1 MNPKYLIMDYDG
13 TLSNGNGIDDE
24 LAALMQQVRLKG
36 VRVIVATGRPKN
48 SLPDL
53 EKLVKSTDA
62 LVLEEG
68 GVILI
73 KSREVLRTN
82 NAWQAYVSS
91 LPQGLTYAT
100 GNVLI
105 ITDAPSLGPLLSKA
119 KEMRVEYE
127 LQPYKNWY
135 FLTPKG
141 INKLSSVTEAMN
153 DIDGSGP
160 TLFVGDEL
168 NDLDLVRWAD
178 CSVAVRNAS
187 EKVKSE
193 CDLVLDEDDGKG
205 VKKLLR
211 SIIQGQFTCKPGALL
226 TKGQPLKSLA
236 RPKAL
241 KL

>member
-13 TLSNGNGIDDE
+13 TLSNGNAIDDE
-24 LAALMQQVRLKG
+24 LVSLMQQVRLKG
-36 VRVIVATGRPKN
+36 VRIIVATGRPKN

-68 GVILI
+68 GVILT
-73 KSREVLRTN
+73 SNREVLRTN
-82 NAWQAYVSS
+82 DTWQAYISS

-105 ITDAPSLGPLLSKA
+105 ITDDLSLGPLLSKA
-119 KEMRVEYE
+119 KEMGAEYE

-141 INKLSSVTEAMN
+141 INKLSSVMEAMSKMN
-153 DIDGSGP
+153 ESGP

-193 CDLVLDEDDGKG
+193 CDVVLDEDDGKG
-205 VKKLLR
+205 VKKLLS
-211 SIIQGQFTCKPGALL
+211 SIIQGQFACKPGPLL
-226 TKGQPLKSLA
+226 RGAAPCKM
-236 RPKAL
+236 RNF
-241 KL
+241 

>member
-13 TLSNGNGIDDE
+13 TLSSGNGIDDE
-24 LAALMQQVRLKG
+24 LATLMQQIRLKG
-36 VRVIVATGRPKN
+36 IRVIVATGRPKN

-68 GVILI
+68 GVILM
-73 KSREVLRTN
+73 KNREVLKTN
-82 NAWQAYVSS
+82 DTWQAYVSS
-91 LPQGLTYAT
+91 LPQDLTYAT

-105 ITDAPSLGPLLSKA
+105 ITDAPSLGPLLIKA
-119 KEMRVEYE
+119 KQMGAEYE
-127 LQPYKNWY
+127 LQPYKSWY

-141 INKLSSVTEAMN
+141 INKLSSVKEAIN
-153 DIDGSGP
+153 VINESGP

-187 EKVKSE
+187 GTVKSE

-211 SIIQGQFTCKPGALL
+211 SIILDQFKCKPG
-226 TKGQPLKSLA
+226 PSLRRA
-236 RPKAL
+236 APCTMRNF
-241 KL
+241 

>member
-1 MNPKYLIMDYDG
+1 MNPKYLVMDYDG
-13 TLSNGNGIDDE
+13 TLSNGDGIDDE
-24 LAALMQQVRLKG
+24 LAALMQQLRLKG

-53 EKLVKSTDA
+53 EKLVKSADA

-68 GVILI
+68 GVILTQD
-73 KSREVLRTN
+73 KEALKTN
-82 NAWQAYVSS
+82 DAWQAYVNS
-91 LPQGLTYAT
+91 LPEGLTYAK

-105 ITDAPSLGPLLSKA
+105 ITDDSSLDALLSKA
-119 KEMRVEYE
+119 KEMKAEYE
-127 LQPYKNWY
+127 LQPYKSWY

-141 INKLSSVTEAMN
+141 VSKLSSVMEVIN
-153 DIDGSGP
+153 GINESGP

-168 NDLDLVRWAD
+168 NDLELVRWAD

-211 SIIQGQFTCKPGALL
+211 SIISGRFTCEHGPFLRRAA
-226 TKGQPLKSLA
+226 PCPM
-236 RPKAL
+236 RNF
-241 KL
+241 